1 MLCAGPAN
9 GFVIRSD
16 PDIFKKKSN
25 AGRKP
30 LSFEERTEGIKFAQD
45 LYDQAVRHQESKKQK
60 TPGSK
65 QPVIID
71 TTKDSPQ
78 SKKQKTRSKKQ
89 PVIIETTKD
98 VIIETTKDSP
108 VKNNILTTA
117 DTVSLPFSTQQLL
130 QMQQIHHMQMLM
142 APNLL
147 PFPFL
152 PLMIPTES
160 QPSTTDP
167 K

>member
-1 MLCAGPAN
+1 MCVVSADVFIHVVCAGPAN
-9 GFVIRSD
+9 DFVIRSD

-30 LSFEERTEGIKFAQD
+30 LSFEERTEGIQFAQD

-60 TPGSK
+60 K
-65 QPVIID
+65 
-71 TTKDSPQ
+71 
-78 SKKQKTRSKKQ
+78 RSKKQ
-89 PVIIETTKD
+89 PVIID
-98 VIIETTKDSP
+98 STKDSP
-108 VKNNILTTA
+108 VKNNVLTA
-117 DTVSLPFSTQQLL
+117 DPVSVPFSTEQLL
-130 QMQQIHHMQMLM
+130 QMQQMHQMQMLM

-152 PLMIPTES
+152 PLMIPTDS
-160 QPSTTDP
+160 QPSPTDP